1 MDNIMMPGNFLV
13 LNIWVG
19 SLFCVRVSAAFQI
32 YFKRKSNNTNELRVE
47 HFPRLHPSLRLLQ
60 PLTPRS
66 SERQGLSLKAGR
78 AEIPHDATMG
88 GGRRKSSGAW
98 AANTDLEKLQLPF
111 LLSPGGGPRAGWQ
124 GLRWG
129 RIDGWLSQPV
139 HTADGWGCRERKR
152 WGLGTASKFHL
163 ESHFPAA
170 GFCHCVELFCL
181 FVCLIEV

>member
-1 MDNIMMPGNFLV
+1 MPGNFLV

-47 HFPRLHPSLRLLQ
+47 HFPRLHPSPRLLQ

-111 LLSPGGGPRAGWQ
+111 LLSPGGWAM
-124 GLRWG
+124 
-129 RIDGWLSQPV
+129 GWLTRVEMGQDRWLAV
-139 HTADGWGCRERKR
+139 TAC
-152 WGLGTASKFHL
+152 
-163 ESHFPAA
+163 P
-170 GFCHCVELFCL
+170 HC
-181 FVCLIEV
+181 